1 MKASF
6 PKNSFRQRSPMKRKS
21 NLRLNSL
28 RRPRHGISLFE
39 VLISMLVAAI
49 GIFGVILLIPF
60 AWETAE
66 RGMDRENAINAAK
79 NQFSDFQAYG
89 YHRTENWF
97 DDVVEDQ
104 KVTGSSVDNANQLQP
119 AAADLENLSDAQ
131 NPFVQPGSNIVGG
144 WPYVIDPLQAVQ
156 QTANGQPYERFP
168 RATDFSSTGKMPRL
182 NRVNLRDVNGFA
194 FTEELARRMNWQD
207 DDLVFKAPE
216 TELGPPRQA
225 YFTLDTIGGVKRQ
238 YDGRFA
244 TYSFVVPMDDDRQQ
258 YRIVTLVG
266 KAGDRSAE
274 RVFELAQPA
283 DGGGPNR
290 GYQGILLGGGDV
302 TMTESINTVPVPQK
316 QPIRNGDWFMLLNYH
331 RATPLPT
338 PINLLTLQQN
348 LGDDPMFDDIQMDFY
363 QVLNASATENAEEY
377 SVTLQGPDFD
387 VFRDWD
393 PTAGVNAATQ
403 TVTYAI
409 LIPNVL
415 AVYER
420 TIRAEQAS
428 LWTN

>member
-1 MKASF
+1 
-6 PKNSFRQRSPMKRKS
+6 MKRKS

-39 VLISMLVAAI
+39 VLISILVAAI
-49 GIFGVILLIPF
+49 GVFGVILLIPF

-168 RATDFSSTGKMPRL
+168 RATNFSSTGKMPRL

-244 TYSFVVPMDDDRQQ
+244 TFSFVVPMDDDRQQ

-274 RVFELAQPA
+274 RVFVLDAPPN
-283 DGGGPNR
+283 GGGANR

-302 TMTESINTVPVPQK
+302 IMTEAAETIPVLQK
-316 QPIRNGDWFMLLNYH
+316 RPIRNGDWIMLINYY
-331 RATPLPT
+331 RTDTTQDPT
-338 PINLLTLQQN
+338 I
-348 LGDDPMFDDIQMDFY
+348 DPMFDDIQMDFY
-363 QVLNASATENAEEY
+363 QVLNAASTENVAEPNEY
-377 SVTLQGPDFD
+377 GVTLQGPDFD

-403 TVTYAI
+403 TVTYAV

>member
-1 MKASF
+1 
-6 PKNSFRQRSPMKRKS
+6 MKRKS
-21 NLRLNSL
+21 NLRRNSL

-39 VLISMLVAAI
+39 VLIAMLVAAI

-89 YHRTENWF
+89 YHRSEGWF
-97 DDVVEDQ
+97 DDVIEDQ
-104 KVTGSSVDNANQLQP
+104 KELISFVDTANQLQP
-119 AAADLENLSDAQ
+119 AAADLVAAGA
-131 NPFVQPGSNIVGG
+131 PVVQPGSNIVGG

-156 QTANGQPYERFP
+156 QTANVPPQPYERFP
-168 RATDFSSTGKMPRL
+168 RETAFSSAGKMPRL
-182 NRVNLRDVNGFA
+182 NRVNLRDVNGFP
-194 FTEELARRMNWQD
+194 FTAELARRMNWQD

-244 TYSFVVPMDDDRQQ
+244 TFSFVVPMDDDRQQ

-274 RVFELAQPA
+274 RVFQLTPPA
-283 DGGGPNR
+283 NGGGANR

-302 TMTESINTVPVPQK
+302 IMTEAAETVPVLQK
-316 QPIRNGDWFMLLNYH
+316 RPIRNGDWIMLINYH
-331 RATPLPT
+331 RTDTTQDPT
-338 PINLLTLQQN
+338 I
-348 LGDDPMFDDIQMDFY
+348 DPMFDDIQMDFY
-363 QVLNASATENAEEY
+363 QVLNAASTENVAEPNEY
-377 SVTLQGPDFD
+377 SVTLQGPDFN

-403 TVTYAI
+403 TVTYAV

>member
-1 MKASF
+1 
-6 PKNSFRQRSPMKRKS
+6 MKRKS
-21 NLRLNSL
+21 NLRRNSL

-89 YHRTENWF
+89 YHRSEGWF
-97 DDVVEDQ
+97 DDVIEDQ
-104 KVTGSSVDNANQLQP
+104 KELTSFVDTANQLQP
-119 AAADLENLSDAQ
+119 AAADLVAAGA
-131 NPFVQPGSNIVGG
+131 PVVQPGSNIVGG

-156 QTANGQPYERFP
+156 QTANAQLYDRFP
-168 RATDFSSTGKMPRL
+168 LETNFSSIGKMPRL

-244 TYSFVVPMDDDRQQ
+244 TFSFVVPMDDDRQQ

-274 RVFELAQPA
+274 RVFVLDAPPN
-283 DGGGPNR
+283 GGGANR

-302 TMTESINTVPVPQK
+302 IMTEAAETVPVLQK
-316 QPIRNGDWFMLLNYH
+316 RPIRNGDWIMLINYH
-331 RATPLPT
+331 RTDTTQDPT
-338 PINLLTLQQN
+338 V
-348 LGDDPMFDDIQMDFY
+348 DPMYDDVQLDFY
-363 QVLNASATENAEEY
+363 QVLNASKTTDDPDDPYDPDDDPNEPADNKSY
-377 SVTLQGPDFD
+377 FVTLQGPDFD

-403 TVTYAI
+403 TVTYAV